1 LSLHPSFLVCD
12 ESVSALDVSVQAQVL
27 NLLNDLKKEFGFTV
41 VFISH
46 DLSVIRYISD
56 RILVMNRGRIEEIG
70 EAEAV
75 YSHPQ
80 TDYTRRLIDA
90 IPAVGGRWG

>member
-1 LSLHPSFLVCD
+1 
-12 ESVSALDVSVQAQVL
+12 VSVQAQVL

-56 RILVMNRGRIEEIG
+56 RILVMNRGRIEEMG
-70 EAEAV
+70 DAETV
-75 YSHPQ
+75 YLHPQ
-80 TDYTRRLIDA
+80 AAYTKKLLAAAPRI
-90 IPAVGGRWG
+90 